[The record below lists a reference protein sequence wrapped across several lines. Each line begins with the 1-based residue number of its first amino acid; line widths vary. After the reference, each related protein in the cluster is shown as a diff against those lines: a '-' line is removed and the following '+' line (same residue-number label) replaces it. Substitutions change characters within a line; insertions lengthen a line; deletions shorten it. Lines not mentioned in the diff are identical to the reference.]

1 MRVDGRWNVSKLPRE
16 ARVKPRGQLMIE
28 HRLIEKL
35 LAAAAEL
42 TTNLTDETYDP
53 VLIDSIVDFIK
64 TYADRTHH
72 GKEEDILFRDL
83 SEKDLSHENLRA
95 MNALVDDHKQ
105 ARRKVMDI
113 VQLNEQCKGGDRT
126 VVSKIKETI
135 LWLAKFYPDHIR
147 KEDKEFF
154 PKSEKYFNKQELDT
168 MLQDF
173 WTFDRNMIHEKYQN
187 FVKGFGGKRKDG
199 SI

>member
-1 MRVDGRWNVSKLPRE
+1 M
-16 ARVKPRGQLMIE
+16 KPRGQLMIE

-42 TTNLTDETYDP
+42 TTIMTDKTYDP

-72 GKEEDILFRDL
+72 GKEEDILFHEL
-83 SEKDLSHENLRA
+83 SKKDVSGENLVA
-95 MNALVDDHKQ
+95 MNELIDEHKR
-105 ARRKVMDI
+105 ARAKVKEI
-113 VQLNEQCKGGDRT
+113 TQLNEQYKGGDRT
-126 VVSKIKETI
+126 VVSKIKEII
-135 LWLAKFYPDHIR
+135 LWLAEFYPVHIK

-154 PKSEKYFNKQELDT
+154 PKSEKYFSNEELEE

-173 WTFDRNMIHEKYQN
+173 WTFDRNMIHEKYQGI
-187 FVKGFGGKRKDG
+187 VKGIIGK
-199 SI
+199 S

>member
-1 MRVDGRWNVSKLPRE
+1 
-16 ARVKPRGQLMIE
+16 MIE

-35 LAAAAEL
+35 LAKAAEL
-42 TTNLTDETYDP
+42 TAKMTDKTYDP
-53 VLIDSIVDFIK
+53 MLIDSIVDFIK

-83 SEKDLSHENLRA
+83 SKKDLSQENLQA
-95 MNALVDDHKQ
+95 MNALIDDHKQ

-113 VQLNEQCKGGDRT
+113 VQLNEQYKGGDRA
-126 VVSKIKETI
+126 VVSKIKETV
-135 LWLAKFYPDHIR
+135 LWLAKFYPVHIE

-154 PKSEKYFNKQELDT
+154 PKSEKYFSKQELDT

-173 WTFDRNMIHEKYQN
+173 RTFDRNMIHEKYQSI
-187 FVKGFGGKRKDG
+187 VKVIGGKKTDT
-199 SI
+199 SFQE

>member
-1 MRVDGRWNVSKLPRE
+1 
-16 ARVKPRGQLMIE
+16 MIE

-42 TTNLTDETYDP
+42 TTNMTERTYDP

-72 GKEEDILFRDL
+72 GKEEDILFHELSKKDL
-83 SEKDLSHENLRA
+83 SEENLQV
-95 MNALVDDHKQ
+95 MNALIDEHKQ
-105 ARRKVMDI
+105 ARRKVVDI
-113 VQLNEQCKGGDRT
+113 VQLNEQYKTGDRT
-126 VVSKIKETI
+126 VVSKIKEII
-135 LWLAKFYPDHIR
+135 LWLSEFYPVHIV

-154 PKSEKYFNKQELDT
+154 PKSEKYFSEEELDK

-173 WTFDRNMIHEKYQN
+173 WTFDRNMIHEKYQII
-187 FVKGFGGKRKDG
+187 VKDIIGK
-199 SI
+199 S